1 MNGYLQWGLRLYG
14 YARRVLDFSVP
25 AGDLVIRLVLAQV
38 FWYAGLAKLASMSS
52 TVALFEYVYHVP
64 LLPPVLAAWLGM
76 LVEVIFS
83 VLLATGTATRFTAFV
98 LFVYNIVAVISYPDL
113 HGAALYQQ
121 FLWGVLLL
129 APMLHG
135 AGALSVDYAAMRWWR
150 HRSHAGGALAG
161 HVSGG

>member
-1 MNGYLQWGLRLYG
+1 MMRGLEFVVALTRKG
-14 YARRVLDFSVP
+14 GRVLDFFDP
-25 AGDLVIRLVLAQV
+25 LGDLVIRLVLAKV
-38 FWYAGLAKLASMSS
+38 FWDAGLSKLASMDS

-64 LLPPVLAAWLGM
+64 LLPPLVAAWLGM

-83 VLLATGTATRFTAFV
+83 AALAAGLATRFTALV

-129 APMLHG
+129 APLFHG
-135 AGALSVDYAAMRWWR
+135 GGRLSLDRLARYWWR
-150 HRSHAGGALAG
+150 RRGAAAPAGV
-161 HVSGG
+161 H